1 MSITSATRP
10 GTHHTAD
17 DAARRSASAPFVRP
31 IEPADL
37 VGVKRAYSTR
47 RVDLQRAAQVRL
59 DLAPRNGDLVLAQ
72 VGEIGQH
79 QRIELPEG
87 RRAPMREGEQVIVA
101 ISNRYAPDQFE
112 AVVPETLAEPLSLVA
127 GGGIA
132 GRVVAQ
138 HARME
143 DATELLPIGL
153 LADADGRVLN
163 VADGA
168 IGEAPRAPRPPVVA
182 VVGAA
187 MNSGK
192 TTTVA
197 KLVQGL
203 AAAGER
209 VGAIKVTGTG
219 SGGDIWSFKDHGAHV
234 AYDFTD
240 FGWATTAEI
249 GVEAVAEILRRGIA
263 RLSADGCTAIAVEV
277 ADGVFQRETGELVEH
292 PAFAEQVDAVLFAA
306 TDALCGIAGTGWLEA
321 RGHAPLAVS
330 GVLTASPLAT
340 RELAGQTT
348 TPIWD
353 IETLA
358 DAAHAKGVLVTA
370 REQRDR

>member
-1 MSITSATRP
+1 MTITTATTT
-10 GTHHTAD
+10 GQHEDTTD
-17 DAARRSASAPFVRP
+17 RRSAIALAPGTL
-31 IEPADL
+31 A
-37 VGVKRAYSTR
+37 GVKRAYSTR
-47 RVDLQRAAQVRL
+47 RVDLDRAVAARF
-59 DLAPRNGDLVLAQ
+59 DLAPSNGDLVLAR

-79 QRIELPEG
+79 QRIELPSG

-101 ISNRYAPDQFE
+101 FSNRYAPDQFE
-112 AVVPETLAEPLSLVA
+112 AVVPDDLGPTSLVA

-138 HARME
+138 HAMML

-153 LADADGRVLN
+153 LADAEGRILN

-168 IGEAPRAPRPPVVA
+168 LGETASHLRPPVIA

-219 SGGDIWSFKDHGAHV
+219 SGGDVWSFADHGAHV

-249 GVEAVAEILRRGIA
+249 GVEAVAEILRRGVA
-263 RLSADGCTAIAVEV
+263 QLTADGCTVIAIEV

-292 PAFAEQVDAVLFAA
+292 PAFAEHVDAVLFAA
-306 TDALCGIAGTGWLEA
+306 TDALCGIAGIAWLEA

-330 GVLTASPLAT
+330 GLLTASPLAA
-340 RELAGQTT
+340 RELAGQTA
-348 TPIWD
+348 TPIWGND
-353 IETLA
+353 TLT
-358 DAAHAKGVLVTA
+358 DAAHAAAVLGTA
-370 REQRDR
+370 RELRDR